1 MKKARFFI
9 QNIDIKLNFVYYCWF
24 SVLKKGKNKLIYL
37 LNLIFLP
44 YILKNLKFLP
54 PPLPPLNLCYLSSCA
69 LVMAGVELDIFTM
82 VWFYMCN
89 LKKIPIN
96 QKEKNTPK
104 NCPRPMSG
112 YFSARSYH
120 SGHFRS
126 QTTKKGCN
134 LVT

>member
-89 LKKIPIN
+89 LKKKFQLIKKKKIP
-96 QKEKNTPK
+96 QKIAPALWAATFLLEAIIQVISG
-104 NCPRPMSG
+104 PRP
-112 YFSARSYH
+112 
-120 SGHFRS
+120 
-126 QTTKKGCN
+126 QKKV
-134 LVT
+134 VT